1 MCTKQLNIGEE
12 FRAEQKFSYYFIIV
26 YYCFYFQILKA
37 GGLPCYNLDRRTAAI
52 SHVFLS
58 ATTKEKKMYKSKKFE
73 DLTISDDFMFG
84 IVMRDPKYCKPFL
97 ETILNIKIS
106 RS

>member
-1 MCTKQLNIGEE
+1 MQSKNSVIILLL
-12 FRAEQKFSYYFIIV
+12 FII

-97 ETILNIKIS
+97 ETILNIKIT